1 MFTHII
7 TRKWQS
13 GGASL
18 SKSESLSAD
27 AETNRDASLPASV
40 VDHVIDFS
48 IKFAFM
54 QSIYILCNQD
64 CTFVPYNESN
74 VPMTQL
80 DLKADVPFEWTITSG
95 LDNPFAD
102 NVGSIKATNLSA
114 TAATLKIRCL
124 HDSTEA
130 TAVAS

>member
-40 VDHVIDFS
+40 VDHEIDFAV
-48 IKFAFM
+48 KMAFL
-54 QSIYILCNQD
+54 QSIYLLCDQD
-64 CTFVPYNESN
+64 CTFTPYDEAAS
-74 VPMTQL
+74 PMTPL
-80 DLKADVPFEWTITSG
+80 DLKADVPFEWTVTSG
-95 LDNPFAD
+95 LDNPFSD
-102 NVGSIKATNLSA
+102 DIGSLKATNLSS

-124 HDSTEA
+124 HDSTQA
-130 TAVAS
+130 TAVGS